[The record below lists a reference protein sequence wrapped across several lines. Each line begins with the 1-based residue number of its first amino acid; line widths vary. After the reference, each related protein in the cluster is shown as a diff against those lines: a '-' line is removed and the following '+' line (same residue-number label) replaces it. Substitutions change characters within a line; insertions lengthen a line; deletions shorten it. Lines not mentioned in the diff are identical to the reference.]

1 MKIVSYFFRG
11 LLLVLI
17 WGYRFLIS
25 PFTPPSCRFEPTCS
39 SYAEKAIRQHGTWVG
54 FWLTVKRLSRCHP
67 IERFGGESGFDP
79 VPVEI
84 LPAPWYAPWRLN
96 ATQAEMNKNDYTHSS

>member
-11 LLLVLI
+11 LLLVPI

-25 PFTPPSCRFEPTCS
+25 PFTPPSCRFVPTCS

-54 FWLTVKRLSRCHP
+54 FWLTLKRLSRCHP

-84 LPAPWYAPWRLN
+84 LPAPWYAPWRLK
-96 ATQAEMNKNDYTHSS
+96 ATQAEMNKK

>member
-11 LLLVLI
+11 LLLVPI

-54 FWLTVKRLSRCHP
+54 FWLTLKRLSRCHP

-79 VPVEI
+79 VPVEV
-84 LPAPWYAPWRLN
+84 LTAPWYAPWRLK
-96 ATQAEMNKNDYTHSS
+96 ATQTEMNKK

>member
-1 MKIVSYFFRG
+1 MKIVSYFFRV
-11 LLLVLI
+11 LLLVPI

-39 SYAEKAIRQHGTWVG
+39 SYAVKAIRQHGAWVG
-54 FWLTVKRLSRCHP
+54 FWLTLKRLSRCHP
-67 IERFGGESGFDP
+67 IERFGGEDGFDP

-84 LPAPWYAPWRLN
+84 FPAPWYAPWRFK
-96 ATQAEMNKNDYTHSS
+96 ATQAEMNKK

>member
-1 MKIVSYFFRG
+1 MKIVSYFFRV
-11 LLLVLI
+11 LLLVPI

-39 SYAEKAIRQHGTWVG
+39 SYAEKAISQHGAWLG
-54 FWLTVKRLSRCHP
+54 FWLTLKRLSRCHP
-67 IERFGGESGFDP
+67 IERFGGEGGFDP

-84 LPAPWYAPWRLN
+84 FPAPWYAPWRLK
-96 ATQAEMNKNDYTHSS
+96 ATQAEMNKK

>member
-1 MKIVSYFFRG
+1 MKNVSYLFRG

-84 LPAPWYAPWRLN
+84 LSAPWYAPWRLK
-96 ATQAEMNKNDYTHSS
+96 ATQAEMNKK

>member
-1 MKIVSYFFRG
+1 MKIVSNFFRG

-54 FWLTVKRLSRCHP
+54 FWLTLKRLSRCHP

-84 LPAPWYAPWRLN
+84 LPAPWYAPWRLK
-96 ATQAEMNKNDYTHSS
+96 ATQAEMKKK

>member
-1 MKIVSYFFRG
+1 MKIVTYFFRG
-11 LLLVLI
+11 LLLVPI

-39 SYAEKAIRQHGTWVG
+39 NYAEKAIRQHGTWVG
-54 FWLTVKRLSRCHP
+54 FWLTLKRLSRCHP

-84 LPAPWYAPWRLN
+84 LPAPWYAPWRLK
-96 ATQAEMNKNDYTHSS
+96 ATQAEMKKK

>member
-1 MKIVSYFFRG
+1 MKIVSNFFRG

-39 SYAEKAIRQHGTWVG
+39 NYAEKAIRQHGTWVG
-54 FWLTVKRLSRCHP
+54 FWLTLKRLSRCHP

-84 LPAPWYAPWRLN
+84 LPAPWYAPWRLK
-96 ATQAEMNKNDYTHSS
+96 ATQAEMKKK

>member
-1 MKIVSYFFRG
+1 MKIVSYFFRV
-11 LLLVLI
+11 LLLVPI

-39 SYAEKAIRQHGTWVG
+39 SYAEKAIRQHGAWVG
-54 FWLTVKRLSRCHP
+54 FWLTFKRLSRCHP
-67 IERFGGESGFDP
+67 IERFGGEDGFDP

-84 LPAPWYAPWRLN
+84 FPAPWYAPWRFK
-96 ATQAEMNKNDYTHSS
+96 ATQAEMNKK

>member
-11 LLLVLI
+11 LLLVPI
-17 WGYRFLIS
+17 WGYRLLIS

-54 FWLTVKRLSRCHP
+54 FWLTLKRLSRCHP
-67 IERFGGESGFDP
+67 IERFGGGSGFDP

-84 LPAPWYAPWRLN
+84 LSAPWYAPWRLK
-96 ATQAEMNKNDYTHSS
+96 ATKAEMNKK

>member
-11 LLLVLI
+11 LLLVPI

-39 SYAEKAIRQHGTWVG
+39 IYAEKAICQHGTWVG
-54 FWLTVKRLSRCHP
+54 FWLTLKRLSRCHP

-84 LPAPWYAPWRLN
+84 LPAPWYAPWRLK
-96 ATQAEMNKNDYTHSS
+96 ATQAEMNKK